1 MLEIFNNPIFRAVFV
16 GLCLMVSAAP
26 IGVFLV
32 LRRMSLAGDAL
43 GHSILPGATI
53 GALLS
58 HGASWATSL
67 GAAITGSL
75 LFSLASRLPK
85 ILKLSEDTIFAC
97 FYLGALSL
105 GLMVSNLGEDH
116 VHLEDIL
123 FGDFNNISNFSLIL
137 AFIIMIL
144 SSFIMWKIYSPLLF
158 DTIEPDANSFQ
169 KTTNRARAI
178 FYVIVT
184 LLLVAAFQTMGTL
197 LAIGIIITPAIA
209 AKFWAKSVKI
219 QIFVSGLIGSI
230 AIIIGIFINAITN
243 IQTTGLIV
251 FSLVIFAFISAFFG
265 PNDGYFARNQAA
277 T

>member
-1 MLEIFNNPIFRAVFV
+1 MHLLNDPIFRIIFV

-32 LRRMSLAGDAL
+32 LRRMSLVGDAL

-58 HGASWATSL
+58 NGASWAISF
-67 GAAITGSL
+67 GAAITGTI

-85 ILKLSEDTIFAC
+85 MLKLSEDTIFAC

-105 GLMVSNLGEDH
+105 GFMVSNLGENH

-123 FGDFNNISNFSLIL
+123 FGDSKNISDFSLFM
-137 AFIIMIL
+137 AFIVMII
-144 SSFIMWKIYSPLLF
+144 STIAMKYIYAPLLF
-158 DTIEPDANSFQ
+158 DTIEPDTHNFEKQ
-169 KTTNRARAI
+169 TNFARAT
-178 FYVIVT
+178 FYIIVT
-184 LLLVAAFQTMGTL
+184 LLLVAAFQTLGTL

-209 AKFWAKSVKI
+209 AKFWAKTIKT
-219 QIFVSGLIGSI
+219 QIIMSGIIGSF
-230 AIIIGIFINAITN
+230 AIIFGVIINKITN
-243 IQTTGLIV
+243 IEANGLIV

-265 PNDGYFARNQAA
+265 NNDGYFARK
-277 T
+277 

>member
-1 MLEIFNNPIFRAVFV
+1 MIEIFQNQTFRAIFV
-16 GLCLMVSAAP
+16 GLCLMISAAP

-58 HGASWATSL
+58 HSASWAISL

-75 LFSLASRLPK
+75 LFSIASRLPK

-105 GLMVSNLGEDH
+105 GFMIANLGENH

-123 FGDFNNISNFSLIL
+123 FGDLKNISDFSVYL
-137 AFIIMIL
+137 AFFVMII
-144 SSFIMWKIYSPLLF
+144 SSFIMRKIYSPLLF
-158 DTIEPDANSFQ
+158 DTIEPDAFSYQ
-169 KTTNRARAI
+169 KKTNQARAT

-184 LLLVAAFQTMGTL
+184 LLLVSAFQTMGTL
-197 LAIGIIITPAIA
+197 LAIGIIITPAIS
-209 AKFWAKSVKI
+209 AKFWAKSVKK
-219 QIFVSGLIGSI
+219 QIFVSGLIGII
-230 AIIIGIFINAITN
+230 AIIFGIFINYVTN
-243 IQTTGLIV
+243 IQATGLIV
-251 FSLVIFAFISAFFG
+251 FSLVLFAFFSAFFG
-265 PNDGYFARNQAA
+265 PNEGYFARNQAA